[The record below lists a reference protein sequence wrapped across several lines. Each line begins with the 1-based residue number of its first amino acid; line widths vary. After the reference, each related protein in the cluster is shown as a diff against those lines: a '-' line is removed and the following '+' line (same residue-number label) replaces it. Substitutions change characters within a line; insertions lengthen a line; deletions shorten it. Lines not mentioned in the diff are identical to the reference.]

1 MCGQPIISSAD
12 KLDILNQIISISS
25 RLHYRL
31 FPFPTEKKNPEKRNN
46 WKKLLNRQA
55 LYGGGL
61 WEPSKDSRICSR
73 RFVDGEPTLVNPNP
87 TLNMGY
93 DTTTR
98 ALLCSPPSGKR
109 KCTEEKGWI
118 NLIRRTKTSKLDKT
132 QKKEATIKDNIP
144 DSETFDDELDK
155 NETVDFD
162 LFDLEKSLKTEI
174 IGNTSARNRENEDAS
189 ALNKRCTEEEGWI
202 DLIRTKTSILGKT
215 QKKEATK
222 DNILESETFDDELEM
237 NETVDFDLF
246 YLEKIWKQTL
256 FTTSILEIKKMRIH
270 QH

>member
-1 MCGQPIISSAD
+1 MLTSLTCEIKFFPFLPVYIID
-12 KLDILNQIISISS
+12 
-25 RLHYRL
+25 

-55 LYGGGL
+55 LHGGGL

-73 RFVDGEPTLVNPNP
+73 YFVDGEPTLVNPNS

-93 DTTTR
+93 DTISR
-98 ALLCSPPSGKR
+98 ALLYSPPTGKR

-118 NLIRRTKTSKLDKT
+118 NLIRRTKTSKLDKA
-132 QKKEATIKDNIP
+132 QKKEATTKDNSP

-162 LFDLEKSLKTEI
+162 LFDLEKSLKTDI
-174 IGNTSARNRENEDAS
+174 IGNISARNQENENAS
-189 ALNKRCTEEEGWI
+189 ALNKKCTEEEGWI
-202 DLIRTKTSILGKT
+202 NLIRTKTSILDKT

-222 DNILESETFDDELEM
+222 DNILESKTFDNELDM
-237 NETVDFDLF
+237 NETVDSDIFDL
-246 YLEKIWKQTL
+246 EKKIGNRYYSQ
-256 FTTSILEIKKMRIH
+256 H
-270 QH
+270 QY